1 VETRELSYFVAVAEE
16 LHFGRAAER
25 LGMAQPPLSRAIS
38 RLERRMGVQ
47 LFERTSRRVTLT
59 AAGDVFLTESRKALD
74 AVDTAVLRAQYSGR
88 PDRLVLAVRPGTD
101 PGLLAD
107 VIRAYRR
114 QPGAAEVEIVLSRDP
129 VPAVRNGIADIGLMC
144 GRNDLVGLDTVELTE
159 QKPVALLPADH
170 PLTARPAVTA
180 ADLAREAAYRDD
192 WPIESLDQ
200 IVDRVA
206 LGDVIVVVGANVA
219 DRLGRAV
226 LAVPLSI
233 FRPPCSCW
241 AGRWMLRSPRAPRSC
256 ARPGASRPPR
266 HSTRP
271 PDRGRRRHTCVR
283 PPSTTNSAP
292 VM

>member
-1 VETRELSYFVAVAEE
+1 MDRVETRELSYFVAVAEE

-25 LGMAQPPLSRAIS
+25 LGIAQPPLSRAIS

-59 AAGDVFLTESRKALD
+59 AAGEVFLAESRKALD
-74 AVDTAVLRAQYSGR
+74 AVDTAVLRAQQSGR

-114 QPGAAEVEIVLSRDP
+114 QPGAAEVEIVLTRDP
-129 VPAVRNGIADIGLMC
+129 VPAVRNGTADIALMC

-170 PLTARPAVTA
+170 PLTALPAVTT
-180 ADLAREAAYRDD
+180 ADLTREAAYRDD

-219 DRLGRAV
+219 DRLGRSV
-226 LAVPLSI
+226 LAVPVVDL
-233 FRPPCSCW
+233 PPT
-241 AGRWMLRSPRAPRSC
+241 MLVLGWPVGAPRATRAAFVRTARSI
-256 ARPGASRPPR
+256 AAAAALDRAS
-266 HSTRP
+266 
-271 PDRGRRRHTCVR
+271 
-283 PPSTTNSAP
+283 
-292 VM
+292 